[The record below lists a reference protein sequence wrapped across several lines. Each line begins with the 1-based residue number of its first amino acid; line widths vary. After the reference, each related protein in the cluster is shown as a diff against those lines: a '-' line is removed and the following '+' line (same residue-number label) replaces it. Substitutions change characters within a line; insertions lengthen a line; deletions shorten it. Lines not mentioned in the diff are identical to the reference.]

1 MVAAIRARPVPNTGD
16 RMARTKVLVIAEVE
30 DPEKWEE
37 GFRTHG
43 KLFKSMT
50 VKKPVDFGISG
61 NRAAVC
67 CKPDDLEK
75 FMEIL
80 DSPATA
86 EAMEF
91 DGVKRETVQVFILDK
106 EFKV

>member
-1 MVAAIRARPVPNTGD
+1 
-16 RMARTKVLVIAEVE
+16 MARTKVVVMAEVE
-30 DPEKWEE
+30 DPEKWEN

-43 KLFKSMT
+43 KLFKSQT
-50 VKKPVDFGISG
+50 VKKTIDIGISG
-61 NRAAVC
+61 NRVAVC
-67 CKPDDLEK
+67 FKPDDLEK

-86 EAMEF
+86 EAMEV

>member
-1 MVAAIRARPVPNTGD
+1 
-16 RMARTKVLVIAEVE
+16 MARTKVLVIAEVE

-80 DSPATA
+80 DSPVTA

-91 DGVKRETVQVFILDK
+91 DGVKRETVQVFILDQ